1 MTIQF
6 YMNVIITGASKGLG
20 KAIAEEFAKA
30 GNTLLICARTET
42 TLSDTRHE
50 LLKKYPGCKVEMMA
64 IDLGKKENA
73 IEFGNFCLQHGT
85 PEIVVNN
92 AGEFLPGSI
101 HTEAEGTLE
110 KMMEAN
116 LYSAYHL
123 TRVLLPKM
131 MEAKSGHIFNMC
143 SIASIQAYPNGGSY
157 SLSKFALLG
166 LSKNLREEM
175 KSFNIKVTAILP
187 GAAYTDS
194 WSRSGI
200 HESRFM
206 EIQDVAKMVYAASQL
221 SPQACVEEIILRPQL
236 GDI

>member
-1 MTIQF
+1 
-6 YMNVIITGASKGLG
+6 MNVIITGASKGLG
-20 KAIAEEFAKA
+20 KAIAEQFAKDDH
-30 GNTLLICARTET
+30 TLLICARNENN
-42 TLSDTRHE
+42 LHHAKQD
-50 LLKKYPGCKVEMMA
+50 LIKKHPGCKVEMMA
-64 IDLGKKENA
+64 IDLSKKENA
-73 IEFGNFCLQHGT
+73 IKFGNFCLQYGV
-85 PEIVVNN
+85 PGIVVNN

-123 TRVLLPKM
+123 TRILLPKM
-131 MEAKSGHIFNMC
+131 MEEKKGHIFNLC

-175 KSFNIKVTAILP
+175 KPFNIKVTAILP

-194 WSRSGI
+194 WSKSGL
-200 HESRFM
+200 HEQRFM
-206 EIQDVAKMVYAASQL
+206 QIHDVAKMVYAASLL
-221 SPQACVEEIILRPQL
+221 SSQACVEEIILRPQL